1 MPVGALDAV
10 AVVVD
15 RRREGRVATAGV
27 DLVREV
33 VAVTATP
40 VGSAEGV
47 DVLRAYARALE
58 SAHRVAPWYEKCS
71 WPLVPEKKSPSKSTI
86 GRCLLVHLLMSSS
99 SQVQIDSC
107 VATSERGS
115 ERASV
120 RAVSISRQQRTSGL
134 TFMRGSSMLERLLGN
149 KRHEGLVQTPS
160 ERQISSGD
168 ARLPTRS
175 IRSLPYLS
183 RKLTHLREIRDACR
197 EQGAGDRATYEYAR
211 ASKRGRRTG
220 SRTESVA
227 RGRDTRAPGRR
238 PCRG

>member
-107 VATSERGS
+107 VATSER
-115 ERASV
+115 
-120 RAVSISRQQRTSGL
+120 
-134 TFMRGSSMLERLLGN
+134 
-149 KRHEGLVQTPS
+149 
-160 ERQISSGD
+160 
-168 ARLPTRS
+168 AR
-175 IRSLPYLS
+175 
-183 RKLTHLREIRDACR
+183 E
-197 EQGAGDRATYEYAR
+197 
-211 ASKRGRRTG
+211 
-220 SRTESVA
+220 
-227 RGRDTRAPGRR
+227 
-238 PCRG
+238 

>member
-1 MPVGALDAV
+1 ML
-10 AVVVD
+10 
-15 RRREGRVATAGV
+15 
-27 DLVREV
+27 
-33 VAVTATP
+33 
-40 VGSAEGV
+40 
-47 DVLRAYARALE
+47 
-58 SAHRVAPWYEKCS
+58 
-71 WPLVPEKKSPSKSTI
+71 
-86 GRCLLVHLLMSSS
+86 
-99 SQVQIDSC
+99 
-107 VATSERGS
+107 
-115 ERASV
+115 
-120 RAVSISRQQRTSGL
+120 RQQRTSGL

-183 RKLTHLREIRDACR
+183 RKLTHLREIRDGCR
-197 EQGAGDRATYEYAR
+197 EQGASDR